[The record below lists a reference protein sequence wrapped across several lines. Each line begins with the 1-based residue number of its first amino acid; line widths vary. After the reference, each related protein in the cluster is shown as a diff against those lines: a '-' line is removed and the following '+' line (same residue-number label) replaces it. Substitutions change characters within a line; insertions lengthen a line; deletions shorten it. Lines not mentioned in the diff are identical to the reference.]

1 MSPIKTVLFSEVVQ
15 HQMKSLAPTAPIMDD
30 AGEMD
35 ILDGATGALG
45 AKAADDLRRSPSA
58 SSGVAEVDDEAG
70 KSSEVNQSAAFER
83 SREDVVTTKALELP
97 TSVAD
102 PPKAVSAAP
111 RARKGMRPGART
123 RHSIRE
129 KGSTMIKL
137 RSCRCC
143 ADDEAAAFAHSME

>member
-1 MSPIKTVLFSEVVQ
+1 MTSSQVAFTSG
-15 HQMKSLAPTAPIMDD
+15 MDD
-30 AGEMD
+30 ADAAGETG
-35 ILDGATGALG
+35 IDGATGALG
-45 AKAADDLRRSPSA
+45 ADDLRPSPSA
-58 SSGVAEVDDEAG
+58 SSEVAEVDDEAG
-70 KSSEVNQSAAFER
+70 QSSEVNRPAAEGG
-83 SREDVVTTKALELP
+83 EDAVTTKALEP
-97 TSVAD
+97 TLSVAD
-102 PPKAVSAAP
+102 PPKAVSA